1 MPSEYRAFMA
11 WEGQPCRIY
20 LNIFTYSLSNT
31 IFVWLNF
38 SSIPIRCNRNIWISK
53 KKPSQLESDTR
64 GLKALN
70 SITGAPLNR
79 KNVKLVCVVE
89 CDPLCDITW
98 FRNGLPILANSN
110 NDDNAIVNNDNADVH
125 NRAEVSGLNS
135 YYTVSTHAR
144 PPKPAANLL
153 LHVESVLELDFAAKR
168 KMAARLSANY
178 SCAASANEVGEA
190 VESATLF
197 RVHYP
202 PKNITTSP
210 K

>member
-1 MPSEYRAFMA
+1 M
-11 WEGQPCRIY
+11 
-20 LNIFTYSLSNT
+20 
-31 IFVWLNF
+31 
-38 SSIPIRCNRNIWISK
+38 
-53 KKPSQLESDTR
+53 
-64 GLKALN
+64 
-70 SITGAPLNR
+70 NR

-98 FRNGLPILANSN
+98 FRNGLPILANN
-110 NDDNAIVNNDNADVH
+110 NHNDVNKEDTSDNK
-125 NRAEVSGLNS
+125 AEVSGLNS
-135 YYTVSTHAR
+135 YYTVRTHAR

-178 SCAASANEVGEA
+178 SCAASANEVGEG
-190 VESATLF
+190 VESSALF